1 MRLFASFPSIL
12 RRKTRLRLVRA
23 LVCVLALAMILA
35 NTAAVA
41 MPLRAADHGGAHA
54 VAKVDHADEH
64 CASGASAMSHA
75 QAPHGQGCPCC
86 DGKSCACAHVCGAV
100 TLPTALVESSIISM
114 QLSSALPSRSYATIS
129 VPLLR
134 PPIV

>member
-23 LVCVLALAMILA
+23 LVCVLALAMVLA

-54 VAKVDHADEH
+54 VATAGHADEH
-64 CASGASAMSHA
+64 CASGASEKSYAR
-75 QAPHGQGCPCC
+75 APHGQGCPCC

-100 TLPTALVESSIISM
+100 TLPAALVESVVVST

-134 PPIV
+134 PPIA

>member
-23 LVCVLALAMILA
+23 LVCVLAIAIVLA

-41 MPLRAADHGGAHA
+41 MPLRAVDHGSAH
-54 VAKVDHADEH
+54 
-64 CASGASAMSHA
+64 ASAMAGHADDHCATSASQKSHA
-75 QAPHGQGCPCC
+75 QTPHGQGCPCC
-86 DGKSCACAHVCGAV
+86 DGKSCACAHVCGAM
-100 TLPTALVESSIISM
+100 TLPLALVDSIVVSTL
-114 QLSSALPSRSYATIS
+114 LSSALPSRTYATIS

-134 PPIV
+134 PPIT